1 MNDFDN
7 YRESRWEERKRRREE
22 RRQKRRAEWKAH
34 FRCDGPYMNDGRQ
47 MRGSGVWTGVFI
59 LLIGVAALIKAT
71 VTDLP
76 SWFFSWQT
84 FLIAL
89 GVFIGIKHGFRGA
102 SWFVFMLVGGAF
114 LIPEIY
120 PEITI
125 RRYIWPVVL
134 IVIGLFIMLRHR
146 VRFTGPGNEKKSGS
160 TPGTENAT
168 VNEESGDSTEDFINT
183 SSIFGGTSKNILSKN
198 FKGGSVVNVFGGTEL
213 FLGQA
218 DINGTAVI
226 DTTTIFGGLTLVI
239 PSNWTVKSQATVIF
253 GGLEDK
259 RSITPVTDG
268 TEKILIIKGTVMFG
282 GIDIKNY

>member
-1 MNDFDN
+1 MADFQN
-7 YRESRWEERKRRREE
+7 YSEQRKKWREE
-22 RRQKRRAEWKAH
+22 RRKRREEWRAH
-34 FRCDGPYMNDGRQ
+34 FRCDGPNMPDGRR
-47 MRGSGVWTGVFI
+47 MRSSGVWTGVFI
-59 LLIGVAALIKAT
+59 LLVGVAALVKAT

-76 SWFFSWQT
+76 TWLFSWQT

-102 SWFVFMLVGGAF
+102 SWFVLMLVGGAF
-114 LIPEIY
+114 LIPEIN
-120 PEITI
+120 PDLTI
-125 RRYIWPVVL
+125 RRYIWPVAL
-134 IVIGLFIMLRHR
+134 IVIGFFIMLKHR
-146 VRFTGPGNEKKSGS
+146 TRFTGPGNEKKSGAS
-160 TPGTENAT
+160 PGAEEAT
-168 VNEESGDSTEDFINT
+168 IGDETANSTEDFINT

-218 DINGTAVI
+218 DINGTAII
-226 DTTTIFGGLTLVI
+226 DTTTIFGGITLVI

-259 RSITPVTDG
+259 RSITPVADG

>member
-1 MNDFDN
+1 MPEFEN
-7 YRESRWEERKRRREE
+7 YSEQRRKWREE
-22 RRQKRRAEWKAH
+22 RRKRRLEWKAH
-34 FRCDGPYMNDGRQ
+34 FRCDGHNMNNGPEIRN
-47 MRGSGVWTGVFI
+47 SGVWTGVFI

-76 SWFFSWQT
+76 HWLFTWQM
-84 FLIAL
+84 FLIVFGL
-89 GVFIGIKHGFRGA
+89 FIGIKHGFRGA
-102 SWFVFMLVGGAF
+102 SWFILMLVGGAF
-114 LIPEIY
+114 LIPEIN

-125 RRYIWPVVL
+125 RRYIWPVAL
-134 IVIGLFIMLRHR
+134 IAIGFFIMLRHR
-146 VRFTGPGNEKKSGS
+146 TRFTGPGNEKKSGD

-168 VNEESGDSTEDFINT
+168 ANEGTANSTEDFINT

-218 DINGTAVI
+218 DINGTAII
-226 DTTTIFGGLTLVI
+226 DTTTIFGGLTLII

-268 TEKILIIKGTVMFG
+268 TEKVLIIKGTVMFG